1 MKGNGTPGGMTQQ
14 QCAEAET
21 HTHIRSYTSL
31 LLPYFLLPS
40 LLDESSH
47 PGTASLGGREG
58 GVRRTVGAGGKAG
71 EGEESGFAVTACG
84 TQRFSP

>member
-21 HTHIRSYTSL
+21 HAHIRSYTSL

-40 LLDESSH
+40 LWMSH
-47 PGTASLGGREG
+47 PTLGQRVWGKG
-58 GVRRTVGAGGKAG
+58 GWVRRTVGAGGKAG

-84 TQRFSP
+84 TQRFSS